1 VRGGVPNVDVP
12 KVTREAGN
20 QMNTH
25 FNANSVSIDRRD
37 ALALLVGAGVA
48 LKGGAPLAAQAQTTP
63 RFSPA
68 QVLNGADARV
78 FPTEIKSEL
87 KRLAP
92 NVYAFIQ
99 SQPEGWSSFNISNCG
114 VVVGADS
121 LVAIDA
127 GAAPLMAKK
136 LVADAQR
143 ATGKRFRRAV
153 ITHVHGDHTNGT
165 QFLDVADVIAHEQC
179 RMAMTKLSN
188 QPKPANWAKRE
199 NWADGTEEF
208 KLSIPNLSFSEKLT
222 LHQGATDIELINLG
236 PAHTAGDTLV
246 YLPNEKILFAG
257 DIGSFGVTP
266 LHGSGYAAGVIKT
279 CDKILEMD
287 VVTIV
292 PGHGPVGGKT
302 ELAEMRDYF
311 ILIQREGKK
320 HYDAGVTAGRAAA
333 EIDLGKYNTWVD
345 VDRISTNM
353 ARMYSECSGTISPD
367 QDFASFVKAREEYT
381 ALKRR

>member
-1 VRGGVPNVDVP
+1 MAP
-12 KVTREAGN
+12 K
-20 QMNTH
+20 
-25 FNANSVSIDRRD
+25 NSS
-37 ALALLVGAGVA
+37 
-48 LKGGAPLAAQAQTTP
+48 
-63 RFSPA
+63 
-68 QVLNGADARV
+68 
-78 FPTEIKSEL
+78 
-87 KRLAP
+87 
-92 NVYAFIQ
+92 
-99 SQPEGWSSFNISNCG
+99 
-114 VVVGADS
+114 
-121 LVAIDA
+121 
-127 GAAPLMAKK
+127 
-136 LVADAQR
+136 
-143 ATGKRFRRAV
+143 
-153 ITHVHGDHTNGT
+153 
-165 QFLDVADVIAHEQC
+165 C
-179 RMAMTKLSN
+179 R
-188 QPKPANWAKRE
+188 
-199 NWADGTEEF
+199 
-208 KLSIPNLSFSEKLT
+208 IPNLSFSEKLT
-222 LHQGATDIELINLG
+222 LHQDATNIELINLG
-236 PAHTAGDTLV
+236 PAHTVGDTLV

-333 EIDLGKYNTWVD
+333 EIDLGKYNSWVD

-353 ARMYSECSGTISPD
+353 ARMYSEFSGTISPD